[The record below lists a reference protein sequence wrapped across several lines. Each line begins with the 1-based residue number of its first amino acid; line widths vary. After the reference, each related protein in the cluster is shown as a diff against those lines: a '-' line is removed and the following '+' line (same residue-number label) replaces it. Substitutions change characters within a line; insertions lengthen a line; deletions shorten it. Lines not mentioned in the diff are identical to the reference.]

1 MNTLDLINFGAKELK
16 QKKISSFRLD
26 SEILLSKI
34 LDKNREEI
42 LINLD
47 KEICQNYFSKFIE
60 LIKRRS
66 QNEPV
71 AYILE
76 EKEFWSKNFFVN
88 PDTLIPRPET
98 ELMVEKLVKI
108 FKEKKISILDIG
120 TGSGCIIISL
130 LIELKNCE
138 GIGIDISKKA
148 LKIAK
153 KNSKRHAMNN
163 KIRFLNKSL
172 DSKFKQKF
180 DLVVSNPPYIKSS
193 EIKNLKDDIKRYEP
207 LLALDG
213 GNDGLDL
220 IKKVIYK
227 TKYILK
233 DKGMLALE
241 IGNEQFKKVSEILI
255 KKNFKIEH
263 IIKDYKDNIR
273 CIISTYIGN
282 EYEQ

>member
-1 MNTLDLINFGAKELK
+1 MNALDLINFGTKELK
-16 QKKISSFRLD
+16 QKKITSSRLD
-26 SEILLSKI
+26 SELLLSKI
-34 LDKNREEI
+34 LNKNREEI
-42 LINLD
+42 LTNLEQ
-47 KEICQNYFSKFIE
+47 EICQKYLSEYKR
-60 LIKRRS
+60 LIARRS

-88 PDTLIPRPET
+88 YDTLIPRPET

-108 FKEKKISILDIG
+108 FKEKQISILDIG
-120 TGSGCIIISL
+120 TGSGCILISL
-130 LIELKNCE
+130 LSELEKSR
-138 GIGIDISKKA
+138 GVGIDISKKA
-148 LKIAK
+148 VVIAK
-153 KNSKRHAMNN
+153 KNSEKHVMQN
-163 KIRFLNKSL
+163 KIKFLNKSL
-172 DSKFKQKF
+172 DSKFYQKF
-180 DLVVSNPPYIKSS
+180 DLIVSNPPYIRSN
-193 EIKNLKDDIKRYEP
+193 EIKNLRDDIKRYEP
-207 LLALDG
+207 LIALDG

-233 DKGMLALE
+233 VKGMLALE

-273 CIISTYIGN
+273 SIISTYIGN
-282 EYEQ
+282 